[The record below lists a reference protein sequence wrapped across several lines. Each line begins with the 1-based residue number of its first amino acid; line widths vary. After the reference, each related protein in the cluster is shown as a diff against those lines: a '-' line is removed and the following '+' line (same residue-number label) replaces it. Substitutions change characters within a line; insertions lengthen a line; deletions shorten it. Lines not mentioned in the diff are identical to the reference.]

1 MFEKGNKNEGLVGK
15 MTDRNKAFEKR
26 FLTGNVVW
34 GKDNR
39 TNVVRE
45 KRFMKMLIKKMAF
58 GTCLIGTKA
67 F

>member
-1 MFEKGNKNEGLVGK
+1 
-15 MTDRNKAFEKR
+15 MTDRNRAFEKM
-26 FLTGNVVW
+26 FAIENVVW

-45 KRFMKMLIKKMAF
+45 KRFMKMLIKTMPF
-58 GTCLIGTKA
+58 GTRLFGKKA